1 MKLVY
6 IAGQYRANTVHGI
19 VKNIRKAEKV
29 ALKYWRKGY
38 AVICPHKNTAL
49 FDGSAPDK
57 VWLDGDLEILK
68 RCDIIV
74 MMKGW
79 EKSSGSI
86 AELKLAKEL
95 KLEIIYEK
103 SNINRTN
110 TN

>member
-1 MKLVY
+1 MKLLFV
-6 IAGQYRANTVHGI
+6 AGPYRSNTIRGI

-38 AVICPHKNTAL
+38 VVICPHKNTSL
-49 FDGSAPDK
+49 LDGAATDE
-57 VWLDGDLEILK
+57 VWLNGGLEILK
-68 RCDIIV
+68 RCDGIV